1 MSTYETVIIIGM
13 GLWIL
18 LALALLVSVMYA
30 ISILRRTREPI
41 GHVASSVRELQTRL
55 QPVLRNVE
63 RASEDA
69 NYLVST
75 LRTDADDVGK
85 TMRRVSESTGRML
98 DLVEERVVEVTAL
111 LAVVQEEAEETFL
124 TSASLLRGLRG
135 RRKESGP
142 GRLRRAIG
150 SLGREADTGS

>member
-1 MSTYETVIIIGM
+1 MSTYETLIVVGV
-13 GLWIL
+13 GLWIVI
-18 LALALLVSVMYA
+18 AVPLLVCLIYA
-30 ISILRRTREPI
+30 ISLFRQTREPVRY
-41 GHVASSVRELQTRL
+41 VATSVRELQTRL

-63 RASEDA
+63 RVSEDA

-75 LRTDADDVGK
+75 LRTDADEVGAA
-85 TMRRVSESTGRML
+85 MRRVSDSTGRML

-135 RRKESGP
+135 RRKDAGT

-150 SLGREADTGS
+150 NLGRDAKTGS

>member
-1 MSTYETVIIIGM
+1 MSTYETVIVIAA
-13 GLWIL
+13 GLWVVI
-18 LALALLVSVMYA
+18 ALALLVCVIYA

-69 NYLVST
+69 SYLVST
-75 LRTDADDVGK
+75 LRTDADEVGRS
-85 TMRRVSESTGRML
+85 MRRVSDSTGRML
-98 DLVEERVVEVTAL
+98 DLVEERVAEVTAL

-135 RRKESGP
+135 RRKEP
-142 GRLRRAIG
+142 RTGRLRRAIG
-150 SLGREADTGS
+150 NLGRDAETGS

>member
-1 MSTYETVIIIGM
+1 MSTYETVIVIAA
-13 GLWIL
+13 GLWVVI
-18 LALALLVSVMYA
+18 ALALLVCVIYA

-69 NYLVST
+69 SYLVST
-75 LRTDADDVGK
+75 LRTDADEVGRS
-85 TMRRVSESTGRML
+85 MRRVSDSTGRML
-98 DLVEERVVEVTAL
+98 DLVEERVAEVTAL

-135 RRKESGP
+135 RRKKP
-142 GRLRRAIG
+142 RTHRLRRAIG
-150 SLGREADTGS
+150 NLGRDAETGS

>member
-1 MSTYETVIIIGM
+1 LSTYETVIVIGV
-13 GLWIL
+13 GLWIVI
-18 LALALLVSVMYA
+18 ALALLVCVIYA

-41 GHVASSVRELQTRL
+41 GHVADSVRELQTRL

-75 LRTDADDVGK
+75 LRTDADEVGRA
-85 TMRRVSESTGRML
+85 MRRVSDSTGRML
-98 DLVEERVVEVTAL
+98 DLVEERVAEVTAL

-135 RRKESGP
+135 RRKEP
-142 GRLRRAIG
+142 GTRRLRRAIAG
-150 SLGREADTGS
+150 LGRNAETGS

>member
-1 MSTYETVIIIGM
+1 LSTYETVIVIGV

-18 LALALLVSVMYA
+18 IALAHLVCVIYA

-75 LRTDADDVGK
+75 LRTDADQVGSA
-85 TMRRVSESTGRML
+85 MRRVSDSTGRML

-135 RRKESGP
+135 RRKESGI
-142 GRLRRAIG
+142 GRLRRGIG
-150 SLGREADTGS
+150 KLGRDAETGS